1 MKKGIKMFF
10 VGLIMSIVLIIVG
23 FGIATSMYS
32 GGMKLKVPKITITW
46 ETVNHDLYLTDEVS
60 IQTVKNP

>member
-10 VGLIMSIVLIIVG
+10 VGLIISVMLVITG

-32 GGMKLKVPKITITW
+32 GGMKLKIPKITITW
-46 ETVNHDLYLTDEVS
+46 ETIQHDLYLTDEVS

>member
-1 MKKGIKMFF
+1 MRKVKFF
-10 VGLIMSIVLIIVG
+10 VVGFVISVMLIIMG

-46 ETVNHDLYLTDEVS
+46 ETVQHDLYLTDEVS
-60 IQTVKNP
+60 IQTEKNP